1 MIYAVWRSLLP
12 KLKARTTL
20 VLDEAVLKKLKQK
33 SRGNISELANR
44 ILRETLFPKG
54 EGLFG
59 ELRGL
64 VSTKDIGEEET
75 HEELYR

>member
-1 MIYAVWRSLLP
+1 MTEG
-12 KLKARTTL
+12 KTRTTL

-44 ILRETLFPKG
+44 ILMETLFHKG
-54 EGLFG
+54 ESMFG
-59 ELRGL
+59 ELKGL
-64 VSTKDIGEEET
+64 VSTKDIVEEET